1 MSRDFFW
8 PILGSVFAL
17 PRDEAGRLWIF
28 GYGSLVWRPAFA
40 HVEQRPAWVRGW
52 TRRFWQWSTDHRG
65 VPGAPGRVATVV
77 EEAAAV
83 CWGRA
88 YALDPRREAEVLAG
102 LDHREQQGYD
112 RRVVELGFADGP
124 GPGALMYVATPDNP
138 SFAGETP
145 EAEIAEIIAS
155 RVGPSGTNLEYLLEL
170 AEALRTMGVHDPHVA
185 ALEALL
191 VAG

>member
-1 MSRDFFW
+1 MSRTFSR
-8 PILGSVFAL
+8 PIIVPVHAL

-77 EEAAAV
+77 EDAAAV

-88 YALDPRREAEVLAG
+88 YAVDPAHEADVLSG
-102 LDHREQQGYD
+102 LDHREKQGYD
-112 RRVVELGFADGP
+112 RRVVDLGFEDVP
-124 GPGALMYVATPDNP
+124 GPQALMYVATPDNP
-138 SFAGETP
+138 SFAGDTP
-145 EAEIAEIIAS
+145 EAEIAEIIAT
-155 RVGPSGTNLEYLLEL
+155 RVGPSGTNREYLLEL
-170 AEALRTMGVHDPHVA
+170 AEALRSIGVHDPHVA
-185 ALEALL
+185 ALEAL
-191 VAG
+191 VVGD